1 MSTCSIQT
9 YWAGTNFFRAHAG
22 EFNFDSL
29 GKPAQTNDWGN
40 SIYFSRSKSIAEGY
54 LEEGK
59 RSILTFINKKTINY
73 ILCKHSC
80 FKDSTYEKH
89 MDSIIKEIESLIGK
103 NKPQGVPFMRWL
115 GENGYAFQ
123 CYHDPETDSMETI
136 LPLQLMTE
144 ENWSITR

>member
-1 MSTCSIQT
+1 MSTCSIQVYDIDT
-9 YWAGTNFFRAHAG
+9 VFYRANEG
-22 EFNFDSL
+22 EFVFSEIQRNLVS
-29 GKPAQTNDWGN
+29 NDWGN
-40 SIYFSRSKSIAEGY
+40 SIYFSQSKSIAEGY

-59 RSILTFINKKTINY
+59 RSILTFINTKTINY

-89 MDSIIKEIESLIGK
+89 MDSIVREIELLVGVT
-103 NKPQGVPFMRWL
+103 KPQDSPFMYWL
-115 GENGYAFQ
+115 GEIGYAFQ

-144 ENWSITR
+144 ENWSIRR